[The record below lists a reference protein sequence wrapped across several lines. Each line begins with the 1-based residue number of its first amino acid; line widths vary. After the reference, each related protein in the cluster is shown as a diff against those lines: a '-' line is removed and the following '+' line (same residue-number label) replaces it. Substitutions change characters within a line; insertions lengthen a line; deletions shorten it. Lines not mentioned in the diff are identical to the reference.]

1 MEAEMT
7 AAARG
12 DKIFD
17 MICHY
22 ENYDGRLDNTE
33 NYLMAGDGPEPF
45 AERDAVIAMVAEK
58 LRRDSIAA
66 QLFLENIIG
75 GEHEGFLVVAHD
87 AWVEAAIERRDAV
100 AKMMGLGIKPLRL
113 EMEPEVLSAGMTMK
127 YLYDEAALERLFPIA
142 DEAYQEDYGI
152 ICRVRLLTEP
162 PAVRYLPARALKCAA
177 SSHEVLRALNKLGF
191 QGRMA

>member
-12 DKIFD
+12 NKIFD

-33 NYLMAGDGPEPF
+33 NYLMAGGGPGPF

-75 GEHEGFLVVAHD
+75 GEHEGFLVVAMTPG
-87 AWVEAAIERRDAV
+87 WRR
-100 AKMMGLGIKPLRL
+100 P
-113 EMEPEVLSAGMTMK
+113 
-127 YLYDEAALERLFPIA
+127 
-142 DEAYQEDYGI
+142 
-152 ICRVRLLTEP
+152 
-162 PAVRYLPARALKCAA
+162 
-177 SSHEVLRALNKLGF
+177 SSGGTPWRK
-191 QGRMA
+191 